1 MPEPFINLIMGPM
14 FSGKTTKLIN
24 SYNAFVNTHGKEK
37 CIIINYTH
45 DKRYT
50 KEPKVVSHD
59 GLNVDCYDTCDL
71 AEFIDN
77 PLTQPIFLKAKYI
90 FINEAQFFPNL
101 IHLIIFSKNIL
112 NKNFV
117 LCGLD
122 YDYKKEKF
130 GDLLDLVPYAN
141 NVYNLTGKCNTPYC
155 LYPSKYSHRAPHAPL
170 CPTGRPRAKPQLPDL
185 LEWMASEGIARDGL
199 AEATRRPPQ
208 VAHHVINSKKQI
220 LIGITQYV
228 PLCEHCYANANKE
241 KIESS
246 L

>member
-1 MPEPFINLIMGPM
+1 MDNSISNTLNEVEPFINLIMGPM
-14 FSGKTTKLIN
+14 FSGKTTKLIHSYN
-24 SYNAFVNTHGKEK
+24 SYIRSYTKEK
-37 CIIINYTH
+37 CIMLNYSH
-45 DKRYT
+45 DKRYSNYQ
-50 KEPKVVSHD
+50 KVVSHD
-59 GLNVDCYDTCDL
+59 GLEVDCYDTTDL

-101 IHLIIFSKNIL
+101 LHLIIFAKNIL

-141 NVYNLTGKCNTPYC
+141 QVHILTGKCNSQNC
-155 LYPSKYSHRAPHAPL
+155 LFPSKYSHRII
-170 CPTGRPRAKPQLPDL
+170 DFNN
-185 LEWMASEGIARDGL
+185 
-199 AEATRRPPQ
+199 Q
-208 VAHHVINSKKQI
+208 V

-228 PLCEHCYANANKE
+228 PLCEHCYNKENNKINANE
-241 KIESS
+241 NNSNDNTNNSNTNRSINSS
-246 L
+246 EEDLDLS

>member
-1 MPEPFINLIMGPM
+1 MDTLGYTKIHNKPFLNLIIGPM

-24 SYNAFVNTHGKEK
+24 TYNTYVNAYGKEK
-37 CIIINYTH
+37 CIIINYMH

-50 KEPKVVSHD
+50 KETKVVSHD
-59 GLNVDCYDTCDL
+59 GLSIDCYDTCDL
-71 AEFIDN
+71 ADFIDN
-77 PLTQPIFLKAKYI
+77 KLTQYIFLRAKYI

-112 NKNFV
+112 NKNFI

-141 NVYNLTGKCNTPYC
+141 NVYNLTGKCNTQHC
-155 LYPSKYSHRAPHAPL
+155 SYPSKYSHR
-170 CPTGRPRAKPQLPDL
+170 
-185 LEWMASEGIARDGL
+185 
-199 AEATRRPPQ
+199 
-208 VAHHVINSKKQI
+208 VINSEKQV

-228 PLCEHCYANANKE
+228 PLCEHCYARENNKD
-241 KIESS
+241 K
-246 L
+246 